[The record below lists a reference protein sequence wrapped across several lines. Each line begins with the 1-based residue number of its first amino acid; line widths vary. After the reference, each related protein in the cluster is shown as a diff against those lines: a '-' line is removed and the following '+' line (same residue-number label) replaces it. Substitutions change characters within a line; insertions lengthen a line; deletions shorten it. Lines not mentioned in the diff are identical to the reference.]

1 MKDNIIPANSDV
13 TVDPDYID
21 ADYIDFTPT
30 SEFGKGFAYC
40 LGLFLAHA
48 ERTLYGDKL
57 DGDESLWFS
66 GAGDHVFELCTDP
79 GALGNDLAEKTKS
92 FREFV
97 LSRRYNYNGAIVPKE
112 DVHEAIRQAKHLLFL
127 WDVAKGIDCEV
138 GEYE

>member
-1 MKDNIIPANSDV
+1 MKNVNINE
-13 TVDPDYID
+13 DYID
-21 ADYIDFTPT
+21 GNPT

-79 GALGNDLAEKTKS
+79 EVLGNDIALKAKS
-92 FREFV
+92 FRQFV
-97 LSRRYNYNGAIVPKE
+97 LSRRYSFDNIVPKE
-112 DVHEAIRQAKHLLFL
+112 DVYEAIKQAKHLLFL
-127 WDVAKGIDCEV
+127 WDVAKGVDCAK
-138 GEYE
+138 GDYE